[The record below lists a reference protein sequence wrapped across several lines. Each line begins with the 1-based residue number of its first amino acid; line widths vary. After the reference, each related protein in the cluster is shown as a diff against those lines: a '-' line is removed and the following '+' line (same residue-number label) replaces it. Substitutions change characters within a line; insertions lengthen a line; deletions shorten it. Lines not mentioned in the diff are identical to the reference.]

1 MASDLTFTGER
12 FLPACAGEIAYEHW
26 HRYAFARWYAEGR
39 RVLDAA
45 CGEGYGTALLGTKAA
60 EAVGVDID
68 AGSIRHAQSTYHSAT
83 VRFVEGS
90 CTELPFPDAS
100 FDVVVSFETIEHL
113 DAADQPPMLA
123 EFARVL
129 KPAGLL
135 IISSPNKRLYSDARD
150 YINEFH
156 RHELYRDD
164 LAELLTKGFPAQR
177 WFHQHVAPWSAI
189 WSEDEGVGVEA
200 WLGDAGR
207 VSPYVPPEGMYFI
220 VVAAR
225 TAAALPAA
233 AMRGSLFTDAE
244 ETEQKR
250 AAANASEVL
259 RQDAL
264 LKDRDAALDRQTAHV
279 HHLEALVAERERVIA
294 DKDSQ
299 LAELDAARQQREQ
312 LIALRDRELAERD
325 RMLGE
330 RDSMLAGHAATIQS
344 QAEALE
350 RERRRHDDA
359 LKAFDA
365 ERTALWQE
373 VVSRDQT
380 IAAQHT
386 FRSWLSLPWRR
397 RGLWRQGR

>member
-1 MASDLTFTGER
+1 VPRLASDLTFTGER
-12 FLPACAGEIAYEHW
+12 FLPAGAGVFAYEPW
-26 HRYAFARWYAEGR
+26 HRYAVGRGYAEGR

-45 CGEGYGTALLGTKAA
+45 SGEGFGTALLGTKAA

-68 AGSIRHAQSTYHSAT
+68 AESIRHAQSAYGSPTI
-83 VRFVEGS
+83 RFVEGS
-90 CTELPFPDAS
+90 CTGLPFPDAS
-100 FDVVVSFETIEHL
+100 FDVAVSFETIEHL

-150 YINEFH
+150 YVNEFH
-156 RHELYRDD
+156 RHELYRDGLSAL
-164 LAELLTKGFPAQR
+164 LAKAFPAQR
-177 WFHQHVAPWSAI
+177 WFHQHVVPWSSI
-189 WSEDEGVGVEA
+189 WSEDGGVGVEA

-225 TAAALPAA
+225 TAALLPAA

-250 AAANASEVL
+250 AQANASEVL

-264 LKDRDAALDRQTAHV
+264 LKDRDAALDRQTAHIR
-279 HHLEALVAERERVIA
+279 HLEALVAERERVIA
-294 DKDSQ
+294 DKDSL

-325 RMLGE
+325 RI
-330 RDSMLAGHAATIQS
+330 LAEHTAMIRS
-344 QAEALE
+344 QVETLE
-350 RERRRHDDA
+350 RERQRRAEA

-365 ERTALWQE
+365 ERTALRQE
-373 VVSRDQT
+373 IASRDQT
-380 IAAQHT
+380 IAARQT
-386 FRSWLSLPWRR
+386 LRWWLSLPWRR
-397 RGLWRQGR
+397 LSLWLQGR

>member
-26 HRYAFARWYAEGR
+26 HRYAFARRYTEGR

-60 EAVGVDID
+60 EAAGVDID
-68 AGSIRHAQSTYHSAT
+68 ADSIRHAQSTYGSAT
-83 VRFVEGS
+83 IRFVEGS

-100 FDVVVSFETIEHL
+100 FDAVVSFETIEHL
-113 DAADQPPMLA
+113 DAVDQPPMLA

-150 YINEFH
+150 YVNEFH
-156 RHELYRDD
+156 RHELYRDG
-164 LAELLTKGFPAQR
+164 LAELLAKAFPAQR

-189 WSEDEGVGVEA
+189 WSEDEGAGVEA

-225 TAAALPAA
+225 TSAALPAA
-233 AMRGSLFTDAE
+233 AVRGSLFTDAD

-250 AAANASEVL
+250 AQANASEVL

-264 LKDRDAALDRQTAHV
+264 LKDRDAALDRQTTHV
-279 HHLEALVAERERVIA
+279 HHLEALIAERERVIA
-294 DKDSQ
+294 DKDGQ
-299 LAELDAARQQREQ
+299 LAALDAARQQREQ

-325 RMLGE
+325 RMLVE
-330 RDSMLAGHAATIQS
+330 HAATIAS
-344 QAEALE
+344 QGEALD
-350 RERRRHDDA
+350 RERRREDDA

-365 ERTALWQE
+365 ERTALRQE
-373 VVSRDQT
+373 IASRDQT
-380 IAAQHT
+380 IAARHT
-386 FRSWLSLPWRR
+386 FRWWLSFPWRR
-397 RGLWRQGR
+397 LSLWLRGR

>member
-26 HRYAFARWYAEGR
+26 HRYAFARRYAEGR

-68 AGSIRHAQSTYHSAT
+68 AGSIRHAQSTYGSAT
-83 VRFVEGS
+83 IRFVEGS
-90 CTELPFPDAS
+90 CTELPLPDAS

-113 DAADQPPMLA
+113 DAADQQPMLA

-135 IISSPNKRLYSDARD
+135 IISSPNKRRYSDARD

-156 RHELYRDD
+156 RHELYRDG
-164 LAELLTKGFPAQR
+164 LAELLAKAFPAQR
-177 WFHQHVAPWSAI
+177 WFHQDVAPWSSI
-189 WSEDEGVGVEA
+189 WSEDEGDRVEA

-207 VSPYVPPEGMYFI
+207 VSSYVPPEGMYFI

-225 TAAALPAA
+225 TSAALPASA
-233 AMRGSLFTDAE
+233 VRGSFFTDAE

-250 AAANASEVL
+250 AQANASEVL

-279 HHLEALVAERERVIA
+279 HHLEALIAERERVIA
-294 DKDSQ
+294 DKDGQ
-299 LAELDAARQQREQ
+299 LAALDAACQQREE
-312 LIALRDRELAERD
+312 LIELRDRELVGRDRMVAERD
-325 RMLGE
+325 RMLAE
-330 RDSMLAGHAATIQS
+330 QTAT
-344 QAEALE
+344 LE
-350 RERRRHDDA
+350 HERRQHDDA
-359 LKAFDA
+359 WKAFDA
-365 ERTALWQE
+365 ERTVLRQE
-373 VVSRDQT
+373 IVSRDEAIAVRQT
-380 IAAQHT
+380 I
-386 FRSWLSLPWRR
+386 RWWLSVPWRR
-397 RGLWRQGR
+397 LGRWLQGR